1 MLNILFYSEMHHITE
16 LKWLA
21 TSNTLTSD
29 ECGLFWTGEEKPVYM
44 CAHITRQPMAL
55 LVSALR
61 AGELFGREDRLT

>member
-1 MLNILFYSEMHHITE
+1 MHHITE

-21 TSNTLTSD
+21 TSNTLTLD
-29 ECGLFWTGEEKPVYM
+29 ECGLFWTGEEKYINVYM